1 MPPTAGTA
9 AASLRRGARL
19 GLPVLLGYVPIGAAF
34 GIVATTAAGLTPLET
49 AACSA
54 LVFAGSGQ
62 FIAARMLAAGAGA
75 LPILVATA
83 VVNLRHVLFA
93 ATMAPHVRT
102 VRPATLLGI
111 GFTLT
116 DEVFAVNATD
126 AHEGRADGASMLAA
140 GFTAWSGWLAGTALG
155 AWGASLIGD
164 PSRWGVDFAMPAM
177 FTALLVGQLTGKR
190 AAAAGVA
197 AAMMALA
204 FSTAMPREWAV
215 IAASMAAATM
225 ATAVDR

>member
-1 MPPTAGTA
+1 MPPTASTGV
-9 AASLRRGARL
+9 ASLRRGARH
-19 GLPVLLGYVPIGAAF
+19 GLTVLLGYVPIGAAF
-34 GIVATTAAGLTPLET
+34 GIVATTAAGLTPLQ
-49 AACSA
+49 AVACSA

-83 VVNLRHVLFA
+83 VVNLRHILFA
-93 ATMAPHVRT
+93 ATIAPHVRD
-102 VRPATLLGI
+102 VRSPTLLGI

-116 DEVFAVNATD
+116 DEVFAVDATD
-126 AHEGRADGASMLAA
+126 THEGRANGASMIAT

-155 AWGASLIGD
+155 AFGATLIGD

-177 FTALLVGQLTGKR
+177 FTALLVGQLTGR
-190 AAAAGVA
+190 RFAVAGVA
-197 AAMMALA
+197 AALMALA

-215 IAASMAAATM
+215 IAASMVAATM
-225 ATAVDR
+225 ATAVER